1 MSFRPE
7 YRWNVWDWRDLVAVV
22 RLQIPPYRW
31 QRCVPL
37 GRFGL
42 GFGRPYGMLVWRF
55 GWWGFRF
62 RDYDFVAH
70 DQSFTEKQAQHAQEL
85 GQRYGWPRSKRARE

>member
-7 YRWNVWDWRDLVAVV
+7 SRWNIWDWYDFMAVL

-37 GRFGL
+37 GRFGF

-55 GWWGFRF
+55 GWWGFRLSSRRKLIVKTV
-62 RDYDFVAH
+62 RDFDSWGA
-70 DQSFTEKQAQHAQEL
+70 
-85 GQRYGWPRSKRARE
+85 G